1 MKLLNSL
8 ILCIIALIFGILFF
22 AYQKEWLIISTNFSG
37 KYLDKNLENNKTLY
51 KKNIKL
57 FCFQN
62 NKYKRENVEII
73 FSDNIE
79 ENIQKIVSNWLDFL
93 QEEKIIEKVNLQ
105 NSFVSLSLQ
114 ELYLSFDRPIL
125 SSELP
130 TFEKLVI
137 IESLLKTLR
146 DNDIKLSKIYFLINN
161 QEMVDAHLDFSNP
174 WPIEGFF
181 QT

>member
-1 MKLLNSL
+1 MKLFNCL

-22 AYQKEWLIISTNFSG
+22 VYQREWLIISTNFPRTSLE
-37 KYLDKNLENNKTLY
+37 KKLENNKTLY

-57 FCFQN
+57 FCWQN
-62 NKYKRENVEII
+62 NKFKSENIEIM

-79 ENIQKIVSNWLDFL
+79 ENIQKIASGWLDFL

-105 NSFVSLSLQ
+105 NSFVSLSSQ

-125 SSELP
+125 NSELS
-130 TFEKLVI
+130 TFEKLII

-146 DNDIKLSKIYFLINN
+146 DNDIKLSKIYFLMNH
-161 QEMVDAHLDFSNP
+161 QEMLDTHLDFSNP

-181 QT
+181 QV